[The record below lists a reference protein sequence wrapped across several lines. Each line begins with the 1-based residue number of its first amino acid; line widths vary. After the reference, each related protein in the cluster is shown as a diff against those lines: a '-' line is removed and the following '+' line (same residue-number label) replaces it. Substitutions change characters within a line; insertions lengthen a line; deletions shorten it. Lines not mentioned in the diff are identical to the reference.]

1 MMRMNSIVEVV
12 EAYANKRVEE
22 ALEVAAD
29 TAQELTKIIV
39 ESYDRAI
46 DEATE
51 YAEELEAE
59 VAALQ
64 DEVCNLVDDNRELL
78 QEIAELRRV
87 LGMVVDDRAELHN
100 IVKDMQEALA
110 EYRIKEALGDY
121 YKYLEKEVAEE
132 KEEKELQKT
141 EEKIQ
146 PDCCAAGHCGTDKCG
161 GRCKEEEE
169 FDALEDLFRA
179 MFE

>member
-46 DEATE
+46 DEANE
-51 YAEELEAE
+51 YAAELEAK

-64 DEVCNLVDDNRELL
+64 DEVCSLVDDNIELL
-78 QEIAELRRV
+78 QEIAELKRV
-87 LGMVVDDRAELHN
+87 LGVVVEDRAELHN
-100 IVKDMQEALA
+100 VVEDMQEALA
-110 EYRIKEALGDY
+110 EYRVREALGDY
-121 YKYLEKEVAEE
+121 YKYFEKEVAEE

-161 GRCKEEEE
+161 GCCKEEEG

>member
-1 MMRMNSIVEVV
+1 MMRMNGIIEVV

-46 DEATE
+46 DEANE
-51 YAEELEAE
+51 YATELEAK

-64 DEVCNLVDDNRELL
+64 DEVYSLVDDNIELL
-78 QEIAELRRV
+78 QEIAELKRV
-87 LGMVVDDRAELHN
+87 LGMVVEDRAELHN
-100 IVKDMQEALA
+100 IVGDMQEALA
-110 EYRIKEALGDY
+110 EYRVREALGDY
-121 YKYLEKEVAEE
+121 YKYFEKEVAEE
-132 KEEKELQKT
+132 KEEKEQQEI
-141 EEKIQ
+141 EEKEQ

-161 GRCKEEEE
+161 GCCKEDEG

>member
-46 DEATE
+46 DEANE
-51 YAEELEAE
+51 YAAELEAK

-64 DEVCNLVDDNRELL
+64 DEVCSLVDDNIELL
-78 QEIAELRRV
+78 QEIAELKRV
-87 LGMVVDDRAELHN
+87 LGVVVEDRDELHN
-100 IVKDMQEALA
+100 VVGDMQEALA
-110 EYRIKEALGDY
+110 EYRVREALGDY
-121 YKYLEKEVAEE
+121 YKYFKKEVAEE
-132 KEEKELQKT
+132 KEEKEQQET
-141 EEKIQ
+141 EEKVQ

-161 GRCKEEEE
+161 GCCKEEEE